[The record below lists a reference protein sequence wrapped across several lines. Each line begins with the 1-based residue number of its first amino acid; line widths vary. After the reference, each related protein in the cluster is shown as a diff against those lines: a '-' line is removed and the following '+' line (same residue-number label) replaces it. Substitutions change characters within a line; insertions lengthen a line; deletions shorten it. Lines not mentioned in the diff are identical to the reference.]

1 MDVQAVFSA
10 GQQNAGVCGSD
21 SNEANR
27 SATRSFWMKRVL
39 PFNIA
44 LASLFFAA
52 CVTINVYFPAAAAEK
67 AADQVIEN
75 VTGAGANNSGSAQPK
90 QPPQGFVPGY
100 REPNVLVVVL
110 GRVLETLVP
119 AAHAQENANIDVNTP
134 ASNAIQAS
142 MKARFEDLRKYFE
155 SGAVGFTNNGLIEIR
170 DANAVPLPERAT
182 VKRLV
187 AEDNKDRDALYAE
200 IARANNHP
208 EWEPDI
214 RKIFARRW
222 VERGAQPGWYYQ
234 DAAGA
239 WKQK

>member
-1 MDVQAVFSA
+1 M
-10 GQQNAGVCGSD
+10 
-21 SNEANR
+21 R
-27 SATRSFWMKRVL
+27 KLL

-44 LASLFFAA
+44 LAAMFFAA

-75 VTGAGANNSGSAQPK
+75 VTGAAGPTQPGSAQPK
-90 QPPQGFVPGY
+90 EPPRSHVPA
-100 REPNVLVVVL
+100 RQEPNVIVVAL
-110 GRVLETLVP
+110 GTLLNVLVP
-119 AAHAQENANIDVNTP
+119 AAHAQENANIDMSTP
-134 ASNAIQAS
+134 ASVAIQAS
-142 MKARFEDLRKYFE
+142 MKARFDQLRKYFE
-155 SGAVGFTNNGLIEIR
+155 SGAVGFTNNGLIEVR
-170 DANAVPLPERAT
+170 DATVVPLAERAT

-208 EWEPDI
+208 EWEADI

-234 DAAGA
+234 DADGG